1 VKPPSRRKPAL
12 TWLDFLVIAATVLT
26 FGAVVM
32 ANIPTGKSSMRTGVL
47 SRDVPVEIGQ
57 RPDDPD
63 LVKARIRL
71 AIGGPWS

>member
-1 VKPPSRRKPAL
+1 VKTPNRRRL
-12 TWLDFLVIAATVLT
+12 SLGWIDFLVIAATVLT

-32 ANIPTGKSSMRTGVL
+32 GNIPTGKSSMRTGVL